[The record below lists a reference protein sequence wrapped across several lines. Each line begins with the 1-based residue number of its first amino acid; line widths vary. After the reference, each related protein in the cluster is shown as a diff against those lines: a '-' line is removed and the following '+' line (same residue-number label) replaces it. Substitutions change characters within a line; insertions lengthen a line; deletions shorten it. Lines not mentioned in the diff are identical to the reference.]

1 MASESFFNNT
11 TFFHTTYGMFH
22 FNPDSG
28 KSPILLLFSS
38 YKFFSLRFFW
48 GMHTSMTFVCG
59 AKPHNPKVS
68 DTKQV
73 VLYAMSFFTTITC
86 WLPVF
91 VRRTLNGSLCS
102 IQQNILTSLKN
113 VYQSFGVTV
122 GQFTKCL
129 QCMAENF
136 WKKVNP
142 PIGLRPGHFKL
153 EGMEF
158 LKRIGLQVYLI

>member
-28 KSPILLLFSS
+28 NSPILLLFSS

-91 VRRTLNGSLCS
+91 VRRTGLWMVLSVPSNR
-102 IQQNILTSLKN
+102 TSSHLWRMCISHLELRSGNSPSVFN
-113 VYQSFGVTV
+113 V
-122 GQFTKCL
+122 
-129 QCMAENF
+129 
-136 WKKVNP
+136 W
-142 PIGLRPGHFKL
+142 R
-153 EGMEF
+153 
-158 LKRIGLQVYLI
+158 RISERRWIHLLA

>member
-1 MASESFFNNT
+1 MRDTVYFTLPIFETEFMASESFFNNT

-28 KSPILLLFSS
+28 NSPILLLFSS

-73 VLYAMSFFTTITC
+73 VLYAMSFFTTKHADC
-86 WLPVF
+86 LSSF
-91 VRRTLNGSLCS
+91 V
-102 IQQNILTSLKN
+102 
-113 VYQSFGVTV
+113 
-122 GQFTKCL
+122 
-129 QCMAENF
+129 
-136 WKKVNP
+136 
-142 PIGLRPGHFKL
+142 GL
-153 EGMEF
+153 
-158 LKRIGLQVYLI
+158 

>member
-1 MASESFFNNT
+1 MRDTVYFTLPEFMASESFFNNT

-28 KSPILLLFSS
+28 NSPILLLFSS

-86 WLPVF
+86 
-91 VRRTLNGSLCS
+91 
-102 IQQNILTSLKN
+102 
-113 VYQSFGVTV
+113 
-122 GQFTKCL
+122 
-129 QCMAENF
+129 
-136 WKKVNP
+136 
-142 PIGLRPGHFKL
+142 
-153 EGMEF
+153 
-158 LKRIGLQVYLI
+158 

>member
-28 KSPILLLFSS
+28 NSPILLLFSS

-73 VLYAMSFFTTITC
+73 VLYAMSFFTTISYGREIHQ
-86 WLPVF
+86 VSSMY
-91 VRRTLNGSLCS
+91 G
-102 IQQNILTSLKN
+102 
-113 VYQSFGVTV
+113 G
-122 GQFTKCL
+122 
-129 QCMAENF
+129 
-136 WKKVNP
+136 
-142 PIGLRPGHFKL
+142 
-153 EGMEF
+153 EF
-158 LKRIGLQVYLI
+158 LKEGESTYWLKAGSFQTGRHGVSEEDWSSGILNIKNI